1 MTTMTTTTTTTTTR
15 QYPFMSATD
24 TSAHTGKDYD
34 ECLYMVRYDNSFIG
48 NLWMAGLEGDL
59 RDKEEASLYS
69 LENAKAL
76 ALPAVNMDPAFDSN
90 GLVIEALTGK
100 VVFDGADYLCGLI
113 AREAYHAQEKGLPEL
128 EQQYEWVFSYSELM
142 ELNEKVDLNV
152 SAMEAFEFCKTIP
165 AEDPTEQL
173 LAFEQS
179 ELMGEYYFQFYF

>member
-1 MTTMTTTTTTTTTR
+1 MTTTTTTTTTTAR
-15 QYPFMSATD
+15 YPFMTATD

-34 ECLYMVRYDNSFIG
+34 ECLYYVRYDNSFIG
-48 NLWMAGLEGDL
+48 DLWMGGLEGDL
-59 RDKEEASLYS
+59 RDKEEASLYT
-69 LENAKAL
+69 LVDAKAL
-76 ALPAVNMDPAFDSN
+76 ALESVNMDPAFDSN
-90 GLVIEALTGK
+90 GRVIEALTGE

-142 ELNEKVDLNV
+142 ELNEKVDLSV

-179 ELMGEYYFQFYF
+179 ELMGEYYFRSSF